1 MYIYID
7 MYCTY
12 TLHIYIRTY
21 VDILVDTQHEH
32 EHEHA
37 AWKWACSVDLDN
49 KLA

>member
-1 MYIYID
+1 

-12 TLHIYIRTY
+12 TSHIYICTY

-37 AWKWACSVDLDN
+37 AWRWACSMDLDN
-49 KLA
+49 EFA